1 MANGITGQRG
11 GSQFFGG
18 RTVGGQRFLTNI
30 PERALEL
37 GDPSVVGPP
46 QIEALPA
53 PRGIIPIEQR
63 VQKPVAAMSLGEK
76 QGLRQRIETK
86 GREIGA
92 SVDQVNTE
100 LQKRGL
106 FGAQFAPGATEEV
119 SEVQSSKILP
129 GGFTQIVRKDGT
141 TELVTVKEANRKI
154 IEDLD
159 KKDAALQGLRA
170 GERGAAKLAIN
181 KSKEAFEKM
190 TLTQENIASMGDA
203 IAEIDAGAKTGV
215 IQSRLP
221 SFRASSIRLENI
233 QKRLGLNV
241 IGGVT
246 FGALS
251 KGELDL
257 ALSVAL
263 PDTQDETE
271 LRKWLV
277 DKKAAQEKLVDN
289 LQEAAIFLGTP
300 GNTVPKFL
308 QSQRGQGG
316 AAEQTPPPTTTTAPS
331 TQEGATATNPTTG
344 AKLIFRGG
352 QWQTI

>member
-1 MANGITGQRG
+1 MANGR
-11 GSQFFGG
+11 QFFGG
-18 RTVGGQRFLTNI
+18 RTDEGQRFLTNI
-30 PERALEL
+30 PERALRL
-37 GDPSVVGPP
+37 GGA
-46 QIEALPA
+46 QIEPLPA
-53 PRGIIPIEQR
+53 PRGVISIEER
-63 VQKPVAAMSLGEK
+63 TQKPTTADGTLVGR

-92 SVDQVNTE
+92 SQAQVEVE
-100 LQKRGL
+100 LKKRGL
-106 FGAQFAPGATEEV
+106 SGAQFAPGAVAEI
-119 SEVQSSKILP
+119 SEVQSSKIL
-129 GGFTQIVRKDGT
+129 GGGNAQIVRKDGT
-141 TELVTVKEANRKI
+141 TAFVSVREANRLI
-154 IEDLD
+154 IEDLER
-159 KKDAALQGLRA
+159 KDAELQGLRA
-170 GERGAAKLAIN
+170 GERGAAKLAIG

-203 IAEIDAGAKTGV
+203 IAEIDAGAKTGA

-221 SFRASSIRLENI
+221 SIRASSIRLDNI

-263 PDTQDETE
+263 PDTQDEVE
-271 LRKWLV
+271 LREWLV
-277 DKKAAQEKLVDN
+277 DKKTAQEKLVDN

-300 GNTVPKFL
+300 GNTLAKFL

-316 AAEQTPPPTTTTAPS
+316 EQDVTPSAGDLTFEEQNELAELKRRFQ
-331 TQEGATATNPTTG
+331 
-344 AKLIFRGG
+344 R
-352 QWQTI
+352 